1 MTEKQ
6 QRIVEA
12 ALELFANRG
21 YDAVPTSAI
30 AKKAGVSEGL
40 IFRHFENKLGLLK
53 SIMEMG
59 KDKIYKELEHLRS
72 IQDPSELI
80 LTLLELPFT
89 LDESEYTFWRL
100 VYGLKWQTQYYDDSM
115 SKPIYDLIA
124 NALRELNFEEI
135 DAETQLIL
143 SYMDGFVMAVIL
155 RGDNI
160 DKKTMLKVL
169 RKKYI
174 RQ

>member
-6 QRIVEA
+6 QRIVNA
-12 ALELFANRG
+12 ALELFANQG

-30 AKKAGVSEGL
+30 AKEAGVSEGL
-40 IFRHFENKLGLLK
+40 IFRHFENKLGLLNTIMQMGKEKMFKELAHLK
-53 SIMEMG
+53 SIE
-59 KDKIYKELEHLRS
+59 
-72 IQDPSELI
+72 DPGELI
-80 LTLLELPFT
+80 LTILELPFT

-100 VYGLKWQTQYYDDSM
+100 IYGLKWQAQYYDDSM
-115 SKPIYDLIA
+115 SKPIYELIS
-124 NALRELNFEEI
+124 NALRQLNFEQIE
-135 DAETQLIL
+135 AETQLIM

-155 RGDNI
+155 KGDKI
-160 DKKTMLKVL
+160 DKKAMLEVL